1 MTTAAPFSERTSSQ
15 KKPQEALQTAL
26 NPLWHVLV
34 LNDPVNLMPYVVMAF
49 QKIFGYDLT
58 KAQKHMLEVHQ
69 EGQSVL
75 WTGPRE
81 KAEHFVYQLQQWQLT
96 ALLLR
101 DA

>member
-1 MTTAAPFSERTSSQ
+1 MTTAAPFSEETTA
-15 KKPQEALQTAL
+15 KKKTQNTPKPLL
-26 NPLWHVLV
+26 NPTWHVLV
-34 LNDPVNLMPYVVMAF
+34 LNDPVNLMPYVIIAF
-49 QKIFGYDLT
+49 QKIFGYDLE
-58 KAQKHMLEVHQ
+58 KAKKHMLEVHQ
-69 EGQSVL
+69 EGQSVV

>member
-1 MTTAAPFSERTSSQ
+1 MTTAAPFSERTSSH
-15 KKPQEALQTAL
+15 KKPKEEPKAAL
-26 NPLWHVLV
+26 NPVWHVLV

-49 QKIFGYDLT
+49 QKIFGYDFQ
-58 KAQKHMLEVHQ
+58 KAKKHMLEVHQ

-81 KAEHFVYQLQQWQLT
+81 NAEHYIYQLQQWQLN